1 MTALDS
7 FRKVP
12 SVIDEEKSLCQCSRK
27 RTLDQSPDTSVKQS
41 QGWKFTSEFYS
52 KNHVVS

>member
-7 FRKVP
+7 LEKVP

-27 RTLDQSPDTSVKQS
+27 RTLDQSLDTYIK
-41 QGWKFTSEFYS
+41 
-52 KNHVVS
+52 